1 MLIYNLDHCDVAHEK
16 RLVNGSRG
24 VVCGVASYEECM
36 LQLESEEAKARD
48 AAKRAQR
55 DGAALGNSP
64 DADAMVASRSTALKQ
79 YAANL
84 EAKGRASD
92 SLVFP
97 RIRFANG
104 VCKIISPCCFSQQLF
119 DGGYVFRI
127 QLPIR

>member
-24 VVCGVASYEECM
+24 VVCGMASYEECM
-36 LQLESEEAKARD
+36 LQLDSEEVKARD

-64 DADAMVASRSTALKQ
+64 DADAMVASRSTALKH

-119 DGGYVFRI
+119 NGGYVFRI

>member
-1 MLIYNLDHCDVAHEK
+1 
-16 RLVNGSRG
+16 
-24 VVCGVASYEECM
+24 M
-36 LQLESEEAKARD
+36 LQLDSEEVKARD